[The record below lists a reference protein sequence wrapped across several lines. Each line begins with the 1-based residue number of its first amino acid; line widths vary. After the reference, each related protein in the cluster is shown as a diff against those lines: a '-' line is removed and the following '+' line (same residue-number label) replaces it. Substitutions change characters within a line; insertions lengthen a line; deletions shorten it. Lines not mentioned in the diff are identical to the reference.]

1 VKPAQQQYLRHL
13 KLFGYI
19 KPRPYFKKIEIG
31 NLTMT
36 LKYKHCK
43 NKDFLLADNILVHFN
58 YENFL
63 PLDHNKRQ
71 SRFEQDIMKDMQQ

>member
-1 VKPAQQQYLRHL
+1 
-13 KLFGYI
+13 
-19 KPRPYFKKIEIG
+19 
-31 NLTMT
+31 MT

-43 NKDFLLADNILVHFN
+43 NKDLLPADNIFVQFN

-71 SRFEQDIMKDMQQ
+71 SRFEQDIMKDMQQRNEQP